1 MPGMVEEKKA
11 LLNENDNND
20 VYDNDDDMALNM
32 TTKTYKQMPTTMSN
46 LPAAMVVPIE
56 EIRIPVCH
64 LFNCLVG

>member
-11 LLNENDNND
+11 LLNENDSND
-20 VYDNDDDMALNM
+20 VYDDDDMALNM